1 MEIITSTQN
10 PKIKQAVKLQDAKER
25 KESGLIIVEGRKE
38 ISLALKAEIEIET
51 LFYCAQLAG
60 EDNALLLLLDRKKII
75 NVTPEVFKKIAYREN
90 PDGFLA
96 VAQAKEIKLEQIK
109 LSKKPLI
116 IVLEAVEKPGNLG
129 AILRSADAAKADAVI
144 VSDPKTDIFNPN
156 VIRASLGTVFT
167 NQVAVSDFQELQGW
181 LKANNIRIFAATPHT
196 KTAYTKADYSG
207 PSAILIGTEH
217 DGLSEKWIEAADEKI
232 KIPMKG
238 QIDSLNASVSL
249 AIVLFEAIR
258 QRNE

>member
-25 KESGLIIVEGRKE
+25 RESGLILIEGRKE

-51 LFYCAQLAG
+51 LFYCANLAG
-60 EDNALLLLLDRKKII
+60 EENELLLLLDRKKVI
-75 NVTPEVFKKIAYREN
+75 NVTPEVFKKIAYREH

-96 VAQAKEIKLEQIK
+96 VAQAKEIKLEQVK
-109 LSKKPLI
+109 LSKKPLVI
-116 IVLEAVEKPGNLG
+116 ILEAVEKPGNLG

-144 VSDPKTDIFNPN
+144 ICDPKTDVFNPN
-156 VIRASLGTVFT
+156 VVRASLGTVFT
-167 NQVAVSDFQELQGW
+167 NQVAVAGFKELQDW
-181 LKANNIRIFAATPHT
+181 LKANNIKTFAATPHT
-196 KTAYTKADYSG
+196 KNIYTKVDYTG
-207 PSAILIGTEH
+207 PSAILVGTEH
-217 DGLSEKWIEAADEKI
+217 EGLSEKWIEAADEKI

-249 AIVLFEAIR
+249 AIVLFEAVR
-258 QRNE
+258 QRGI